1 MKNYI
6 TRPDN
11 DLSIDSSSN
20 GCSDKNALDQ
30 IEWNLNNPIE
40 KDYIRDVLLVNERI
54 ICCTNLGCLYSIETN
69 FSDYFSG
76 QPSSTKSNNQKLLF
90 KSELLSNYNV
100 MTKIK
105 LNGESKNWC
114 VAIGT
119 LKGFIYVLDLK
130 QSSDMNNDEIK
141 IECFNC
147 LSIEKEIKCSDLN
160 NGSSTKICNLILHE
174 FKQASIN
181 RYFLIACFGFMNGLM
196 HLYELVAQELVLI
209 ARLHLPEA
217 KHRWLSSFAII
228 TTNQEDLIETI
239 HLSAGDKCGNLYL
252 YKVESKSLNLVEPV
266 QALKNMTKQ
275 NAAVSSIYAKALN
288 EELSSFLVICCC
300 KDGFYRVFE
309 FDLQDQEN
317 QNETTELKLI
327 NKYQIN
333 SYVDL
338 LESFIFDEDLTNNNF
353 ENESPNFELESRL
366 RLALCFY
373 GDKFLLWNFHLNR
386 ALFEFKCGG
395 ANRSWDYELIKSD
408 EASKEDT
415 FLFRFIY
422 VKNKSMCEF
431 SKILSNYEVKKP
443 FNQSKNHF
451 CQIYHGN
458 TITTCKYL
466 RTGKYLL
473 TGGEDTQLILSE
485 IADLENPTR
494 INLFHQFH
502 LQGHESVV
510 KCIAYCDLNETEIL
524 LVSAGG
530 KANIKIWKLLLD
542 ENLGAKK
549 IVHLYDFKI
558 IKQKKE
564 TTNGSG
570 IKEKP
575 WLYVDLKSNPEIR
588 FMDATIF
595 RNENSE
601 IDFTVCFCC
610 SDGAVRF
617 DISLNKI
624 FF

>member
-6 TRPDN
+6 TRPDT
-11 DLSIDSSSN
+11 DIKIDSSPN
-20 GCSDKNALDQ
+20 ECSDKNSLDQ
-30 IEWNLNNPIE
+30 IEWNLNNPIG

-54 ICCTNLGCLYSIETN
+54 ICCTNLGCLYSIETR
-69 FSDYFSG
+69 
-76 QPSSTKSNNQKLLF
+76 QPSSKEANNQKLLF

-100 MTKIK
+100 MAKIK
-105 LNGESKNWC
+105 LNGDSKNWC

-130 QSSDMNNDEIK
+130 QSSEMSNDNIK
-141 IECFNC
+141 IECLNC
-147 LSIEKEIKCSDLN
+147 LSIEKEIKCTDLN
-160 NGSSTKICNLILHE
+160 NASSTKICNLIWHE
-174 FKQASIN
+174 FKQVSTN

-228 TTNQEDLIETI
+228 STKQEDLIETV

-252 YKVESKSLNLVEPV
+252 YKVESKKLNLVEPV
-266 QALKNMTKQ
+266 QALKNVTKQ

-288 EELSSFLVICCC
+288 EELSSYLVICCC

-309 FDLQDQEN
+309 FDFFDQDT
-317 QNETTELKLI
+317 QNEAAELKLI

-338 LESFIFDEDLTNNNF
+338 LESFIFDEDLTMHES
-353 ENESPNFELESRL
+353 ENGLPNFELESRL

-395 ANRSWDYELIKSD
+395 ANRSWDYELIKSN
-408 EASKEDT
+408 ET
-415 FLFRFIY
+415 YLFRFVY
-422 VKNKSMCEF
+422 VKNKSMCGF

-443 FNQSKNHF
+443 FNQSNNHF

-466 RTGKYLL
+466 RSSKYLL

-485 IADLENPTR
+485 IADLESPER

-510 KCIAYCDLNETEIL
+510 KCVAYCDLNESEIL

-530 KANIKIWKLLLD
+530 KANIKIWKILLD
-542 ENLGAKK
+542 DNLSVKK
-549 IVHLYDFKI
+549 IVHLYDFKR

-564 TTNGSG
+564 ITNGGSA

-588 FMDATIF
+588 FMDAVIF

-610 SDGAVRF
+610 SDGAVRL
-617 DISLNKI
+617 DISLNNI